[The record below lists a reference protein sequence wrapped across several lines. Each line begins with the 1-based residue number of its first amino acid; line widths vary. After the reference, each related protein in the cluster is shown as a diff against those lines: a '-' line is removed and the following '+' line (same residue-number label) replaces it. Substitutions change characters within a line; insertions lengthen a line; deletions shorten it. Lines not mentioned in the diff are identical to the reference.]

1 MPASFIRC
9 LEELKKVADGD
20 AVFKQA
26 GTVLIKSKKQEL
38 IDELEE
44 RIELT
49 KTRAVVLEKQ
59 ETRLKETLK
68 EQEAKI
74 TEQMKRLPV
83 DKPRYLMGVGRPQD
97 LLEAI
102 GRGID
107 LFDCVMPTR
116 NGRNAMAFTD
126 EGSIRLRNLKFE
138 RDPRP
143 LQEGCTC
150 PACSRSRGYIRHLF
164 MAGEMLGPI
173 LLSIHNLTYYQRLL
187 ADAREAI
194 AEDRFEPFRRGKI
207 AGWGG

>member
-1 MPASFIRC
+1 MPPWLQEQIMKMQQSQQSLQSVMQQKQHLEIENAETGKA

-74 TEQMKRLPV
+74 TEQMKGGSPNAPPNSPPV
-83 DKPRYLMGVGRPQD
+83 EDNPR
-97 LLEAI
+97 
-102 GRGID
+102 
-107 LFDCVMPTR
+107 
-116 NGRNAMAFTD
+116 
-126 EGSIRLRNLKFE
+126 K
-138 RDPRP
+138 
-143 LQEGCTC
+143 
-150 PACSRSRGYIRHLF
+150 
-164 MAGEMLGPI
+164 
-173 LLSIHNLTYYQRLL
+173 
-187 ADAREAI
+187 
-194 AEDRFEPFRRGKI
+194 
-207 AGWGG
+207 

>member
-1 MPASFIRC
+1 MSAGQMPPWLQEQIMKMQQSQQNLQSVMQQKQHLEIENAETGKA

-74 TEQMKRLPV
+74 TEQMK
-83 DKPRYLMGVGRPQD
+83 G
-97 LLEAI
+97 
-102 GRGID
+102 
-107 LFDCVMPTR
+107 
-116 NGRNAMAFTD
+116 
-126 EGSIRLRNLKFE
+126 GS
-138 RDPRP
+138 
-143 LQEGCTC
+143 
-150 PACSRSRGYIRHLF
+150 
-164 MAGEMLGPI
+164 
-173 LLSIHNLTYYQRLL
+173 
-187 ADAREAI
+187 ADAPPNSPPV
-194 AEDRFEPFRRGKI
+194 EDNPRK
-207 AGWGG
+207 